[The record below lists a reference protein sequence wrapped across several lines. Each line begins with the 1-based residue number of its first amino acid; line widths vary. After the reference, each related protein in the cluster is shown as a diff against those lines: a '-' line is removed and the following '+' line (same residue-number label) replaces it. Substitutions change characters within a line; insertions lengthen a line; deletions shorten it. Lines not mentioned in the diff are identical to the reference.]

1 MKLPPIAHV
10 AFGGLLGGLGLF
22 ALKIGHP
29 PGQSAG
35 ARPPVAPPPEFQL
48 SSTADLPLTAPTPAL
63 PEVAPATPSPVLAA
77 ERKAALVDLDNVQFM
92 LRDFRALM
100 HGNPEGTNAEIMK
113 SVMGGNP
120 NRAQLGPPPGQSVN
134 ERGELIDRWGTPYF
148 FHQLS
153 KDEME
158 IRSAG
163 PDRKMW
169 TSDDVVMK

>member
-1 MKLPPIAHV
+1 L
-10 AFGGLLGGLGLF
+10 
-22 ALKIGHP
+22 
-29 PGQSAG
+29 
-35 ARPPVAPPPEFQL
+35 
-48 SSTADLPLTAPTPAL
+48 
-63 PEVAPATPSPVLAA
+63 LAA

-113 SVMGGNP
+113 SVMGGNA
-120 NRAQLGPPPGQSVN
+120 NHAQLGPPQGQSIN
-134 ERGELIDRWGTPYF
+134 ERGELVDRWGTPYF

-169 TSDDVVMK
+169 TTDDVVMK